1 MMNYCLHTIEEKM
14 KNRLIG
20 KMCLISLILIILFA
34 INVNAMCNFQ
44 SIQFYGACPY
54 DGDIYVYDSQNNLI
68 VKQLYGENT
77 GCYEGNYLMQIP
89 GGPEE
94 ECILNSNEKIS
105 FKINVQEVA
114 TYEWNM
120 DSQRV
125 ALDLV
130 NGGVVSSG
138 AKVGLLNN
146 NMMIILAILIAL
158 IIVVEFARK
167 VHRRR

>member
-1 MMNYCLHTIEEKM
+1 M
-14 KNRLIG
+14 KNKLMRKNRFTG
-20 KMCLISLILIILFA
+20 KIFLISLLMIMLFA
-34 INVNAMCNFQ
+34 LNVSAICNFQ

-94 ECILNSNEKIS
+94 ECILNPNEKIS
-105 FKINVQEVA
+105 FKINAQEIA
-114 TYEWNM
+114 TYVWNM

-130 NGGVVSSG
+130 NGGVISSAG
-138 AKVGLLNN
+138 KVGFLNS
-146 NMMIILAILIAL
+146 NMMIILIILIAL
-158 IIVVEFARK
+158 IVIVKFAKKKHMAR
-167 VHRRR
+167 

>member
-1 MMNYCLHTIEEKM
+1 M
-14 KNRLIG
+14 KNKSIG
-20 KMCLISLILIILFA
+20 KNIFTGKIFLISLILIMLLALNVSA
-34 INVNAMCNFQ
+34 ICNFQ
-44 SIQFYGACPY
+44 SIQFYGACPH

-94 ECILNSNEKIS
+94 ECMLNPSEKIS
-105 FKINVQEVA
+105 FKINAQEVA
-114 TYEWNM
+114 THVWNM

-130 NGGVVSSG
+130 NGGVISG
-138 AKVGLLNN
+138 GAGRVGLVGFLNS
-146 NMMIILAILIAL
+146 NMLFILIILIAL
-158 IIVVEFARK
+158 VVIVRLARK
-167 VHRRR
+167 KHMML